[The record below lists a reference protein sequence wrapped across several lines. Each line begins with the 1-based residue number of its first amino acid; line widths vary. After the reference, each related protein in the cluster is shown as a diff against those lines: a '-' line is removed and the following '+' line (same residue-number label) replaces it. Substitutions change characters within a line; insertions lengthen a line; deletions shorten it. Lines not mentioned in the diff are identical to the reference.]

1 MTTVSI
7 LKKSARELY
16 PLIIHSLSDQKTTRY
31 SDNSWTFAQLD
42 EWRNTD
48 LPSIVKARYD
58 EDGETWL
65 TKDELI
71 LLMDWKLAKGK
82 FRPTLP
88 KLIRQNEAD
97 QVELI
102 TKSAFKTLLSHVKSK
117 SLPFTDS
124 DKKSYISTVKD
135 ATKKAS
141 ELRGVGPATASLI
154 LSLAEP
160 ILDLA
165 PPFLSDESF
174 IYFVLEPT
182 RPDTKIKY
190 NLKEYTDEY
199 LPIVL
204 DLLDDKTD
212 SETQSLLEL
221 EKGAWSLK
229 FYDMGMID
237 ITADIELPF
246 IVEKEVLFKYIKV
259 KPQSGKTVKE
269 DEEEEEGEDKKRKSV
284 KVETNLAKKRKKN

>member
-1 MTTVSI
+1 MTTVPI
-7 LKKSARELY
+7 LKRSAKELY
-16 PLIIHSLSDQKTTRY
+16 PSIIQSLSDQKTTRY
-31 SDNSWTFAQLD
+31 FDNSWTFAQLD
-42 EWRNTD
+42 EWRNAD
-48 LPSIVKARYD
+48 LPGILKARYD
-58 EDGETWL
+58 EEGETWL

-88 KLIRQNEAD
+88 KLIRQNEAA
-97 QVELI
+97 QVESI
-102 TKSAFKTLLSHVKSK
+102 TRSAFKTLLNYLQNKSF
-117 SLPFTDS
+117 PFTDS
-124 DKKSYISTVKD
+124 DKKLYISTVKD

-160 ILDLA
+160 ISSLA

-199 LPIVL
+199 LPAIFDIL
-204 DLLDDKTD
+204 DGNNNNK
-212 SETQSLLEL
+212 EQSLVEL

-229 FYDMGMID
+229 FYDMGKID

-246 IVEKEVLFKYIKV
+246 KVEKDVLFKYIKV
-259 KPQSGKTVKE
+259 EPKSGKVVKE
-269 DEEEEEGEDKKRKSV
+269 EEDKKRKHV
-284 KVETNLAKKRKKN
+284 KVESDQVKKRKKN